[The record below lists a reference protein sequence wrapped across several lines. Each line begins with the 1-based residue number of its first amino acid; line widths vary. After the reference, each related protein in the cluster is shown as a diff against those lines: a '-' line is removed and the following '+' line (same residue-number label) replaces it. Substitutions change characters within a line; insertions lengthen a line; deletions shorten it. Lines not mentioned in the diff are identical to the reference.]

1 MQRDQLW
8 FVTSLEVMNAYLEDE
23 VSGTGGP
30 SVGGP
35 LVTDCGSCDG
45 PPLSTLALSSDKL
58 GVRAGRNEN

>member
-1 MQRDQLW
+1 MICNIPR
-8 FVTSLEVMNAYLEDE
+8 SNEYLPGGE

-35 LVTDCGSCDG
+35 LVTGCGGCGG